1 MSIDGEQYY
10 GFKLDGP
17 TGTFTLPVY
26 DNLDL
31 ENEPVARLRG
41 SMIADAGGF
50 TANAA
55 MYFYED
61 DAYNGVHVSYAYDP
75 ALEEDFVYGY
85 TVGGTGK
92 FASKHYRDAKV
103 TSVVVAAEE
112 PKFIVELTFCY
123 F

>member
-1 MSIDGEQYY
+1 M
-10 GFKLDGP
+10 DGP

-31 ENEPVARLRG
+31 ENEPVARPRG
-41 SMIADAGGF
+41 SMITDAGGF

-103 TSVVVAAEE
+103 TSVVVAEQ
-112 PKFIVELTFCY
+112 PNFIVEWTFCY